1 MKRNNMK
8 SWLLTCLGMV
18 FTIVTIAGVSGV
30 LKAPRG
36 SGVPEYRR
44 TETSINITFK
54 PLQGDGEE
62 PVSHRYVESRGP
74 WNLAWKFRGM
84 TSTSEYEVT
93 AIRKGALAE
102 YRGTASNAAGMSKR
116 STVSTSFIK
125 IQ

>member
-30 LKAPRG
+30 LRAPRG

-44 TETSINITFK
+44 TETSIKITFK

-74 WNLAWKFRGM
+74 WNLAMEVQGNDLDVRIRGD
-84 TSTSEYEVT
+84 SD
-93 AIRKGALAE
+93 K
-102 YRGTASNAAGMSKR
+102 KR
-116 STVSTSFIK
+116 SFV
-125 IQ
+125 